1 MLTPAGLSHTTYEQ
15 QPLEA
20 TAPYSYDHPAA
31 PGATGLAV
39 GIIPDPSVYFTA
51 GALWSTVEDLVQW
64 DAKSR
69 DGAELQGQNAQRSIE
84 CSHNLGWRREPGYR
98 HAPPGA
104 LTHWCQKILLP
115 KSRAARIGTA
125 RDDLTKVIDP
135 AGSVQCHVG
144 LQRIALGNLVIEVD
158 RHAVPP

>member
-1 MLTPAGLSHTTYEQ
+1 LGSVIEVVTSMSYAQYLANSVLTPAGLTHTTYE

-84 CSHNLGWRREPGYR
+84 VLAQPRM
-98 HAPPGA
+98 
-104 LTHWCQKILLP
+104 
-115 KSRAARIGTA
+115 AARA
-125 RDDLTKVIDP
+125 WL
-135 AGSVQCHVG
+135 
-144 LQRIALGNLVIEVD
+144 
-158 RHAVPP
+158 